1 MIRFEEHHQ
10 EIREMIS
17 DFSDEKIAP
26 GAEHLDETQG
36 LPKESI
42 GEIAELEML
51 GLTIPE
57 EHGGAGLDLLSACLV
72 VEEISRNCGSTG
84 AILATHLFEGTAAI
98 LRLADDA
105 GRERW
110 LPDMASGKTLAT
122 FALAERE
129 AESDASAID
138 ASAGAEGDGFVIHGR
153 KTWIM
158 GGMMAGLTTV
168 IARRGEDNLEDLGA
182 FVIDPGVD
190 GCEREPMEDLLGLRG
205 AGFCNM
211 NLNGVMMSAD
221 QHLKGSSAGWS
232 AITKVIDT
240 ARLGAAAVSLGVAR
254 GAIAHALEYSS
265 QRKAFGRSI
274 DRFGAI
280 RAMHAEAATAVEGA
294 RLLLWRAAG
303 LVDAGK
309 SAGRE
314 VSMANL
320 AAKQASY
327 KATRDAVQIL
337 GGNGYSREYPVERA
351 YRDVQALVPF
361 GGGEDLQKILV
372 ARSMTGV
379 RS

>member
-36 LPKESI
+36 LPNESI
-42 GEIAELEML
+42 AEIAELEML

-98 LRLADDA
+98 LRLADEA
-105 GRERW
+105 GKARW

-221 QHLKGSSAGWS
+221 QHLKGSSEGWS

-303 LVDAGK
+303 LIDAGK

-327 KATRDAVQIL
+327 KAARDAVQIL

-372 ARSMTGV
+372 ARSLAGV

>member
-182 FVIDPGVD
+182 FVINPGVD

-303 LVDAGK
+303 LIDAGK

>member
-98 LRLADDA
+98 LRLADEA

-232 AITKVIDT
+232 AITKVIDN

-303 LVDAGK
+303 LIDAGK

-372 ARSMTGV
+372 ARSMAGV

>member
-182 FVIDPGVD
+182 FVINPGVD

-221 QHLKGSSAGWS
+221 HHLKGSSAGWS

-303 LVDAGK
+303 LIDAGK

>member
-303 LVDAGK
+303 LIDAGK

>member
-182 FVIDPGVD
+182 FVINPGVD

-254 GAIAHALEYSS
+254 GAIAHALEYSF

-303 LVDAGK
+303 LIDAGK

>member
-98 LRLADDA
+98 LRLADEA

-211 NLNGVMMSAD
+211 NLNGVMMSGD

-303 LVDAGK
+303 LIDAGK

>member
-280 RAMHAEAATAVEGA
+280 RAMHAEAATDVEGA

-303 LVDAGK
+303 LIDAGK

>member
-57 EHGGAGLDLLSACLV
+57 EHGGAGLDLLSACLA

-303 LVDAGK
+303 LIDAGK

>member
-98 LRLADDA
+98 LRLADEA

-303 LVDAGK
+303 LIDAGK

>member
-98 LRLADDA
+98 LRLADEA

-303 LVDAGK
+303 LIDAGK

-372 ARSMTGV
+372 ARSMAGV

>member
-1 MIRFEEHHQ
+1 
-10 EIREMIS
+10 MIS

-182 FVIDPGVD
+182 FVINPGVD

-303 LVDAGK
+303 LIDAGK

>member
-1 MIRFEEHHQ
+1 VIRFEEHHQ

-303 LVDAGK
+303 LIDAGK

>member
-42 GEIAELEML
+42 AEIAELEML

-84 AILATHLFEGTAAI
+84 AILSTHLFEGTSAI

-105 GRERW
+105 GKERW

-168 IARRGEDNLEDLGA
+168 IARRGEENLEDLGA
-182 FVIDPGVD
+182 FVIDPEVE

-211 NLNGVMMSAD
+211 NLNGVDVSGSAP
-221 QHLKGSSAGWS
+221 Q
-232 AITKVIDT
+232 
-240 ARLGAAAVSLGVAR
+240 
-254 GAIAHALEYSS
+254 
-265 QRKAFGRSI
+265 
-274 DRFGAI
+274 
-280 RAMHAEAATAVEGA
+280 
-294 RLLLWRAAG
+294 
-303 LVDAGK
+303 
-309 SAGRE
+309 
-314 VSMANL
+314 
-320 AAKQASY
+320 
-327 KATRDAVQIL
+327 
-337 GGNGYSREYPVERA
+337 
-351 YRDVQALVPF
+351 
-361 GGGEDLQKILV
+361 GEQ
-372 ARSMTGV
+372 
-379 RS
+379 

>member
-98 LRLADDA
+98 LRLADEA

-221 QHLKGSSAGWS
+221 QHLQGSSAGWS
-232 AITKVIDT
+232 GITKVIDT

-303 LVDAGK
+303 LIDAGK

-372 ARSMTGV
+372 ARSMAGV

>member
-17 DFSDEKIAP
+17 DFSDERIAP
-26 GAEHLDETQG
+26 GAEHLDESQG
-36 LPKESI
+36 LPNDTI
-42 GEIAELEML
+42 AEIADLEML

-98 LRLADDA
+98 LKLADEA
-105 GRERW
+105 GKSRW
-110 LPDMASGKTLAT
+110 LPEMASGKTLAT

-138 ASAGAEGDGFVIHGR
+138 ASAGAEGDGYVIHGR
-153 KTWIM
+153 KTWVM

-168 IARRGEDNLEDLGA
+168 VARRGEENLEDLGA
-182 FVIDPGVD
+182 FVIDPTAA
-190 GCEREPMEDLLGLRG
+190 GCDLEPMQDLLGLRG

-211 NLNGVMMSAD
+211 NLNGLMMSAD
-221 QHLKGSSAGWS
+221 QHLKGSSEGWS

-240 ARLGAAAVSLGVAR
+240 ARLGSAAISLGVAR

-303 LVDAGK
+303 LVDSGK

-372 ARSMTGV
+372 ARSMAGV

>member
-1 MIRFEEHHQ
+1 VIRFEEHHQ

-36 LPKESI
+36 LPTESMA
-42 GEIAELEML
+42 EIAELEML

-98 LRLADDA
+98 LRLADEA

-168 IARRGEDNLEDLGA
+168 IARRGEENLEDLGA
-182 FVIDPGVD
+182 FVIDPEVE
-190 GCEREPMEDLLGLRG
+190 GCEREPLEDLLGLRG

-211 NLNGVMMSAD
+211 NLDGVMMSAD
-221 QHLKGSSAGWS
+221 QHLKGSSEGWS

-303 LVDAGK
+303 LIDAGK

-327 KATRDAVQIL
+327 KAARDAVQIL

-372 ARSMTGV
+372 ARSLAGV

>member
-221 QHLKGSSAGWS
+221 QHLKRSSAGWS

-303 LVDAGK
+303 LIDAGK

>member
-98 LRLADDA
+98 LRLADDS

>member
-98 LRLADDA
+98 LRLADEA

-240 ARLGAAAVSLGVAR
+240 ARLGAAAVSQGADR

-274 DRFGAI
+274 GRFGAI

-303 LVDAGK
+303 LIDAGK

-372 ARSMTGV
+372 ARSMAGV

>member
-98 LRLADDA
+98 LRLADEA

-211 NLNGVMMSAD
+211 NLNGVMMSGD

-303 LVDAGK
+303 LIDAGK

-314 VSMANL
+314 VSIANL

>member
-17 DFSDEKIAP
+17 DFSDDKIAP
-26 GAEHLDETQG
+26 RAEHLDESQG
-36 LPKESI
+36 IPSESLS
-42 GEIAELEML
+42 EIADLEML

-57 EHGGAGLDLLSACLV
+57 EHGGAGLDLLTACLV

-84 AILATHLFEGTAAI
+84 AIVATHLFEGTSAI
-98 LRLADDA
+98 LKLGDDE
-105 GRERW
+105 GRARW
-110 LPDMASGKTLAT
+110 LPQLASGKTLAT
-122 FALAERE
+122 FAMAERE

-138 ASAGAEGDGFVIHGR
+138 ASAGAEGDGFAIHGR

-158 GGMMAGLTTV
+158 GGQTAGLTTV

-182 FVIDPGVD
+182 FVVDPTVE
-190 GCEREPMEDLLGLRG
+190 GCHREAHEDLLGLRG
-205 AGFCNM
+205 AGFCAL
-211 NLNGVMMSAD
+211 NLEGVQLPSNA
-221 QHLKGSSAGWS
+221 HLSGSSGGWS
-232 AITKVIDT
+232 DILKVVDM
-240 ARLGAAAVSLGVAR
+240 ARLGAASVSLGVAR

-303 LVDAGK
+303 LLDAGK

-320 AAKQASY
+320 SAKQAAY
-327 KATRDAVQIL
+327 KAGRDAVQIL
-337 GGNGYSREYPVERA
+337 GGNGYSREYPVERC
-351 YRDVQALVPF
+351 YRDIQALSPF

-372 ARSMTGV
+372 ARSMAGV

>member
-98 LRLADDA
+98 LRLADEA

-211 NLNGVMMSAD
+211 NLNGVMMTAD

-303 LVDAGK
+303 LIDAGK

>member
-98 LRLADDA
+98 LRLADEA

-232 AITKVIDT
+232 GITKVIDT

-303 LVDAGK
+303 LIDAGK

-372 ARSMTGV
+372 ARSMAGV

>member
-110 LPDMASGKTLAT
+110 LPDMASGKNLAT

-129 AESDASAID
+129 AESDASAIA

-280 RAMHAEAATAVEGA
+280 RALHAEAATAVEGA

-303 LVDAGK
+303 LIDAGK